1 MKKIIFLGLVISL
14 IIGGCSNKKNK
25 FLHGAWQMVQ
35 MQRID
40 NGKVT
45 NYFSENYSIDQTK
58 MWSQNHF
65 TFVGKYK
72 VDTVVTYRFGSGTY
86 SLEGDRYEEDIM
98 YHFDE
103 AYEGQKNKM
112 LLELKNDTL
121 RHIFPV
127 DDNGQAD
134 QSRYYIELYVRLK

>member
-1 MKKIIFLGLVISL
+1 
-14 IIGGCSNKKNK
+14 
-25 FLHGAWQMVQ
+25 MVQ

-45 NYFSENYSIDQTK
+45 NYFSANYSIDQIK
-58 MWSQNHF
+58 MWSDNHF

-72 VDTVVTYRFGSGTY
+72 VDTVITYRFGTGTY
-86 SLEGDRYEEDIM
+86 TLEGDRYEEDIM

-103 AYEGQKNKM
+103 SYEGIKNKM
-112 LLELKNDTL
+112 LLEFKNDTL

-127 DDNGQAD
+127 DDSGQPD
-134 QSRYYIELYVRLK
+134 QNRYYIELYVRLN